1 MFAGEEEWG
10 SPRLPIL
17 ESHLTYELGPDGLTV
32 FVGDDE
38 EREVILRFSDGWTAN
53 GVEREVQRWEDE
65 TTAFAEVFF
74 AMWRV
79 FFPEGPAP
87 DGNPREAGYRSEV

>member
-1 MFAGEEEWG
+1 MERREERPVGVPVLAPEYG
-10 SPRLPIL
+10 
-17 ESHLTYELGPDGLTV
+17 YEIEPDGLTV
-32 FVGDDE
+32 YVGDSE
-38 EREVILRFSDGWTAN
+38 EKEVILHFSDGWTPD

-79 FFPEGPAP
+79 LFPNGPDP
-87 DGNPREAGYRSEV
+87 NEV